1 MDRASFPGFL
11 DESEFK
17 CRPDDFAR
25 GDDFAKL
32 SIIQLVFIYEGEIV
46 FFYNFYSIRITKC
59 AMMYDVCMMGLSGLR
74 CNICIYGM
82 RYLVL

>member
-25 GDDFAKL
+25 GMNECAKL
-32 SIIQLVFIYEGEIV
+32 SIIRLVSLYFLH
-46 FFYNFYSIRITKC
+46 YSILISTC
-59 AMMYDVCMMGLSGLR
+59 ATMYDVWMIGLSCL
-74 CNICIYGM
+74 
-82 RYLVL
+82 

>member
-25 GDDFAKL
+25 GMNECAKL
-32 SIIQLVFIYEGEIV
+32 SIIRLVFLY
-46 FFYNFYSIRITKC
+46 FLHYLFYTNFNMC
-59 AMMYDVCMMGLSGLR
+59 YDV
-74 CNICIYGM
+74 
-82 RYLVL
+82 

>member
-1 MDRASFPGFL
+1 MSPGRFCQG
-11 DESEFK
+11 DE
-17 CRPDDFAR
+17 
-25 GDDFAKL
+25 FAKL

-46 FFYNFYSIRITKC
+46 FFYNFYSVRITKC
-59 AMMYDVCMMGLSGLR
+59 AMMYDVCMMGLSGLSGLR